1 MPPLLRGG
9 SDADLLLQT
18 VLGGGVQHHGGELL
32 RLSIGGWVVRT
43 CGRFVCCELHR
54 IHADVMMQGLRRH
67 YQMLP
72 TFAGVKAPP

>member
-1 MPPLLRGG
+1 MPPLLRGN

-43 CGRFVCCELHR
+43 CGRLVCCELHR
-54 IHADVMMQGLRRH
+54 IDADVMMQDSEGTTK
-67 YQMLP
+67 MLP